1 MALTGPDGETH
12 SYIAPQDR
20 ERLARA
26 LTKDGQLVGEP
37 LPDRGHWVG
46 PRSSTGRDG
55 QPAMSAAEDWAHR
68 NGLPLDPP
76 ESTLPLREKPTLSAN
91 VAIRHIKNLLEE
103 QPMNGSQRRHL
114 CTTLL
119 MLEKWL

>member
-1 MALTGPDGETH
+1 
-12 SYIAPQDR
+12 
-20 ERLARA
+20 
-26 LTKDGQLVGEP
+26 
-37 LPDRGHWVG
+37 
-46 PRSSTGRDG
+46 
-55 QPAMSAAEDWAHR
+55 MSAAEDWAHR